1 LSSFG
6 VGLRAEILAGFAL
19 EMTMKIKHASIL
31 SATAVALLLLSA
43 TAQAHDH
50 DDHDGHGGHGGLCS
64 AATLKGAFEFIGHGV
79 IPSAR
84 PGVLQW
90 EAGRT

>member
-1 LSSFG
+1 
-6 VGLRAEILAGFAL
+6 
-19 EMTMKIKHASIL
+19 MKIKHTSIL

-64 AATLKGAFEFIGHGV
+64 AATLKGAVSGWL
-79 IPSAR
+79 ADN
-84 PGVLQW
+84 
-90 EAGRT
+90 GRMKR